1 MFICENLFCWAYNK
15 MASGSVL
22 DIQLEERKPAA
33 VDKRAVDVS
42 KLLPTDVSWSTLP
55 SVLVHAMEQVEK
67 YKTLS
72 GAQKRQLVIDS
83 MNLLIE
89 RLDKDTELEVANP
102 VFKALVPVLIDQ
114 LVTATKDGLEIN
126 KRVKSC
132 MSCCFTQ

>member
-1 MFICENLFCWAYNK
+1 MAS
-15 MASGSVL
+15 ASGSMV
-22 DIQLEERKPAA
+22 DIQLPSVSKPTMM
-33 VDKRAVDVS
+33 DKRAVSVS
-42 KLLPTDVSWSTLP
+42 KLLPAEVSWATLP
-55 SVLVHAMEQVEK
+55 SVIVHAMEHVEK

-89 RLDKDTELEVANP
+89 RLGKDTELEVANP

-126 KRVKSC
+126 KRVKSFA
-132 MSCCFTQ
+132 SCCFTQ

>member
-1 MFICENLFCWAYNK
+1 M
-15 MASGSVL
+15 V
-22 DIQLEERKPAA
+22 DIQLPSCCEAKPK
-33 VDKRAVDVS
+33 VDQRAVDVS
-42 KLLPTDVSWSTLP
+42 KLLPTDVSWATLP

-114 LVTATKDGLEIN
+114 LVTAPKDGLEIN